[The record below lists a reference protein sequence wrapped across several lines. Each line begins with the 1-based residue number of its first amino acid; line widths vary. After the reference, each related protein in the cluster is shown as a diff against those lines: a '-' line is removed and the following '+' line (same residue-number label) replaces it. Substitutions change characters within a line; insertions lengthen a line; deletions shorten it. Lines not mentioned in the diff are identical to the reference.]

1 MSGRLSSVESV
12 PAKWTSPAPVQVDK
26 AMKHEAILEGSDW
39 PPRDTR
45 IDVDYDVRVHTDTG
59 AVEAQM
65 LNLSADG
72 FRLRTAGPLQV
83 GWEVTLEAGKY
94 DPVRAV
100 ICWACGLESGGV
112 FQEPVAL

>member
-1 MSGRLSSVESV
+1 
-12 PAKWTSPAPVQVDK
+12 
-26 AMKHEAILEGSDW
+26 MKHEAILEGSEW
-39 PPRDTR
+39 PPRETR
-45 IDVDYDVRVHTDTG
+45 IDVDYDVRVHTDAG

-72 FRLRTAGPLQV
+72 FRLRTANPLQV

-94 DPVRAV
+94 DPVKAV